1 MQYLEGRLSLEKFTA
16 VNQIL
21 PSDFCIRKHGER
33 QVDIKSYVAILVLV
47 PFKNCF

>member
-21 PSDFCIRKHGER
+21 PSDFCIKHGER
-33 QVDIKSYVAILVLV
+33 QVDIRNYVAILVLV